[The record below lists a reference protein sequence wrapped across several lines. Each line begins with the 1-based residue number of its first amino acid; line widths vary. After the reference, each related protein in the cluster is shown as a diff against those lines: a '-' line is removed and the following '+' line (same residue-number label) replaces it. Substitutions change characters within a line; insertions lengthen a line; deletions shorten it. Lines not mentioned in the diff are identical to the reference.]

1 MFHPDKYRSSTSDWR
16 NEYWNRNQSEKSEK
30 NENRTNLRRESID
43 AKNSDLSKEEIECN
57 FCKNN
62 QEPECV
68 YRSHMLKSSDG
79 RVVCGYLRRY
89 KCPVC
94 CASGD
99 NAHTKKYCPVR
110 AERSSL

>member
-1 MFHPDKYRSSTSDWR
+1 MNW
-16 NEYWNRNQSEKSEK
+16 
-30 NENRTNLRRESID
+30 RREVD
-43 AKNSDLSKEEIECN
+43 DTKNVEVHKEENTCN

-68 YRSHMLKSSDG
+68 YRSHMLKTSDG

-89 KCPVC
+89 TCPVC
-94 CASGD
+94 RASGD
-99 NAHTKKYCPVR
+99 NAHTIKYCPVR